1 MITVEAE
8 NLTKRFN
15 SFTALDDA
23 SFRLVGAGAAGYL
36 GPNGAGKTTT
46 LKLLTRLLRPTSGHA
61 RINGIDVTENPKA
74 GLWDVGS
81 VIETPDPYPQQ
92 TGQEALEMVGH
103 FRGVTGERLKD
114 QIRRYATELELPPL
128 DQRCGSLSKGQRQ
141 RIVIAAA
148 MLSEPAVIL
157 LDEPTSGLDPAE
169 RIVIRNM
176 LVRLKRDRLVL
187 MSSHLLA
194 EVTEICDRAIFINNG
209 KLILQDTVENIAQ
222 RYRETEVDIEF
233 YAPVDPARFAVA
245 INPLATRVE
254 TASPSRFRVSYD
266 GTDDKRRSLLEAGQQ
281 LGPVRSFYSSTLTLE
296 DAYLALLRPE
306 APPLPRTPPPP
317 SGS

>member
-1 MITVEAE
+1 MITVEADG
-8 NLTKRFN
+8 LTKRFK
-15 SFTALDDA
+15 SFTALDSA
-23 SFRLVGAGAAGYL
+23 TFRLEGPGAAGYL

-61 RINGIDVTENPKA
+61 RINGIDVTSHPKS
-74 GLWDVGS
+74 GLWDVGA

-92 TGQEALEMVGH
+92 TGREALEMVGH
-103 FRGVTGERLKD
+103 FRGLSGERLKD
-114 QIRRYATELELPPL
+114 QIQRYATELELPTL
-128 DQRCGSLSKGQRQ
+128 DQRTGSLSKGQRQ
-141 RIVIAAA
+141 RIVLAAA

-176 LVRLKRDRLVL
+176 LLRLKRDRLVL

-209 KLILQDTVENIAQ
+209 KLVLQDTVENIGH
-222 RYRETEVDIEF
+222 RYRETEVDIEY
-233 YAPVDPARFAVA
+233 YAPVDPARFAVLV
-245 INPLATRVE
+245 NPIASRIE
-254 TASPSRFRVSYD
+254 TESPSRFRVSYD
-266 GTDDKRRSLLEAGQQ
+266 GTDAVRRSLLEASQQ
-281 LGPVRSFYSSTLTLE
+281 LAPVRSFYSSTLTLE

-306 APPLPRTPPPP
+306 APPTPRIPPPP
-317 SGS
+317 AS